1 MATSVRERTS
11 SIKVSGSNPEGNIE
25 MLANGT
31 ISCEKEE
38 KKKEKKKKGK
48 KKKRSCR
55 KIPLPQNFFGTI
67 R

>member
-38 KKKEKKKKGK
+38 KKKKKKKEVAAK
-48 KKKRSCR
+48 SLFPKTFLE
-55 KIPLPQNFFGTI
+55 PFAND
-67 R
+67 

>member
-38 KKKEKKKKGK
+38 KKKKKKKEKKKKVAAK
-48 KKKRSCR
+48 SLFPKTFLE
-55 KIPLPQNFFGTI
+55 PFAND
-67 R
+67 

>member
-11 SIKVSGSNPEGNIE
+11 SIKVNGSNPEGNIE

-38 KKKEKKKKGK
+38 EKEEEEVAAKSLFP
-48 KKKRSCR
+48 RTFLE
-55 KIPLPQNFFGTI
+55 PFAND
-67 R
+67 

>member
-38 KKKEKKKKGK
+38 EEEEEEEVAAKSLFPKTFLE
-48 KKKRSCR
+48 
-55 KIPLPQNFFGTI
+55 PFAND
-67 R
+67 

>member
-31 ISCEKEE
+31 ISCEEEE
-38 KKKEKKKKGK
+38 KKKEKKKKEVAAK
-48 KKKRSCR
+48 SLFPKTFLE
-55 KIPLPQNFFGTI
+55 PFAND
-67 R
+67 

>member
-31 ISCEKEE
+31 INCEKEE
-38 KKKEKKKKGK
+38 EKSKKKKEKEVAAKSHFP
-48 KKKRSCR
+48 RTFLE
-55 KIPLPQNFFGTI
+55 PFAND
-67 R
+67 

>member
-31 ISCEKEE
+31 VSCEKEE
-38 KKKEKKKKGK
+38 KKKKKKKK
-48 KKKRSCR
+48 EVAAKSLFPKTFLE
-55 KIPLPQNFFGTI
+55 PFAND
-67 R
+67 

>member
-38 KKKEKKKKGK
+38 KKKKKTKKEVAAK
-48 KKKRSCR
+48 SLFPKTFLE
-55 KIPLPQNFFGTI
+55 PFAND
-67 R
+67 